1 MDLKIVATVSV
12 SLLLLVII
20 KYWLSNNKRQA
31 AKIKLGFRLIEHIQK
46 VISCCQQHRGIS
58 NAILQGN
65 KSLRTQLIS
74 TQLHLDELV
83 AEGNILGLKAFP
95 QWESFIGHWPKLKMH
110 SLERDL
116 TSQNLLR
123 QHNVMVYGHLSLLD
137 ELMSEHD
144 LTWIM
149 LGSSIH
155 MSQLCIDTLKVA
167 ETIGQSR
174 AIGSGVCSRGECLG
188 IDKISLSFLRI
199 SIISPTNELLTEL
212 SQVEDPVLLSQ
223 LTAASKLIKEAVD
236 KLVATIEDKV
246 LIDGKI
252 ELDAADFFKLA
263 TQPIDALNG
272 VYKSLVAHSSR
283 ATN

>member
-1 MDLKIVATVSV
+1 MNLQMVGAALVAILFIST
-12 SLLLLVII
+12 I
-20 KYWLSNNKRQA
+20 KYWLSNKKKQA
-31 AKIKLGFRLIEHIQK
+31 DKIKLGLALIVHIQK
-46 VISCCQQHRGIS
+46 IISSCQQHRGIS

-65 KSLRTQLIS
+65 TSLKIQLVSIQS
-74 TQLHLDELV
+74 QLDKLI
-83 AEGNILGLKAFP
+83 AEGNSLGLNKFP
-95 QWESFIGHWPKLKMH
+95 QWESFVGHWPKLKMH
-110 SLERDL
+110 ALNRDL

-137 ELMSEHD
+137 DLMSHYE

-199 SIISPTNELLTEL
+199 SIITPTNELLTEL
-212 SQVEDPVLLSQ
+212 AQVDDSLLQSQ
-223 LTAASKLIKEAVD
+223 LKSSSKLIRDGVD
-236 KLVATIEDKV
+236 NLIATIENKV
-246 LIDGKI
+246 LIDGRI
-252 ELDAADFFKLA
+252 DMDSSEFFKMA
-263 TQPIDALNG
+263 TQPIDALLT
-272 VYKSLVAHSSR
+272 VYQNLVAHALR
-283 ATN
+283 NA

>member
-1 MDLKIVATVSV
+1 MNLQMVGAALVAILFIST
-12 SLLLLVII
+12 I
-20 KYWLSNNKRQA
+20 KYWLSNKKKQA
-31 AKIKLGFRLIEHIQK
+31 DKIKLGLALIVHIQK
-46 VISCCQQHRGIS
+46 IISSCQQHRGIS

-65 KSLRTQLIS
+65 TSLKIQLVSIQS
-74 TQLHLDELV
+74 QLDKLI
-83 AEGNILGLKAFP
+83 AEGNSLGLNKFP
-95 QWESFIGHWPKLKMH
+95 QWESFVGHWPKLKMH
-110 SLERDL
+110 ALNRDL

-137 ELMSEHD
+137 DLMSHYE

-199 SIISPTNELLTEL
+199 SIITPTNELLTEL
-212 SQVEDPVLLSQ
+212 AQVDDSLLQSQ
-223 LTAASKLIKEAVD
+223 LKSSSKLIRDGVD
-236 KLVATIEDKV
+236 NLIATIENKV
-246 LIDGKI
+246 LINGRIDMDSS
-252 ELDAADFFKLA
+252 EFFKMA
-263 TQPIDALNG
+263 TQPIDALLT
-272 VYKSLVAHSSR
+272 VYQNLVAHALR
-283 ATN
+283 NA